1 MTTMSMK
8 KSMKKILCLVLVC
21 ILCGSFIMAAYAD
34 ENKEKSAE
42 AKEAAMAGSEENHAE
57 KTDAP
62 NGTASGESEVADAGI
77 FNYSGFGDEKALEAS
92 KKKLRAKYGENRQIT
107 DDNYDKSLAV
117 KCINGT
123 FVGRKT
129 DGVIAYKGIPFVGA
143 QPVGDLRW
151 KAPVDYT
158 ADDGVYEAYYIAKSP
173 RQHETLDEEAS
184 LYVQGEDCLN
194 LNIWKAEDAG
204 DEKKPVMVWIHG
216 GAFELGGTIDPLYDA
231 HNFVEENPDVIVA
244 SIEYRVGVFGFFHL
258 SHLPYGQ
265 DYPDAQNLG
274 LLDQMMALKWIH
286 ENIEAFGG
294 DPGNVTIWGESAG
307 AGSVTLLPLIEGSH
321 EYFQRVIAQSGA
333 PVFTRSTEEA
343 IDCTNE
349 VMDILGCKTVAELQE
364 ADVEKVLKVCAAK
377 LGLRVFPER
386 DGNLLPS
393 DPYEAYINGTAKDL
407 EILQGCNK
415 DEMGYF
421 ICGFGLKPYTAWAA
435 DRKAKKLSQLTEE
448 EKALV
453 ESYCKE
459 ARDVTEEY
467 SSTSRL
473 LDQIGF
479 NAPLFRLSENQT
491 MAGGK
496 SYTYFFTPE
505 SDAPLMRCGHA
516 EELPVVFKTPQE
528 NGRKHDETFSKTM
541 RKMWVQ
547 FAKTGNPSLG
557 ADISPDGKE

>member
-1 MTTMSMK
+1 MTITTNLWRLSA
-8 KSMKKILCLVLVC
+8 STVHLLAERR
-21 ILCGSFIMAAYAD
+21 MA
-34 ENKEKSAE
+34 S
-42 AKEAAMAGSEENHAE
+42 SP
-57 KTDAP
+57 T
-62 NGTASGESEVADAGI
+62 
-77 FNYSGFGDEKALEAS
+77 
-92 KKKLRAKYGENRQIT
+92 RA
-107 DDNYDKSLAV
+107 
-117 KCINGT
+117 
-123 FVGRKT
+123 
-129 DGVIAYKGIPFVGA
+129 
-143 QPVGDLRW
+143 
-151 KAPVDYT
+151 VDYT

-216 GAFELGGTIDPLYDA
+216 GAFELGGTIDPLYEA
-231 HNFVEENPDVIVA
+231 HNFVKENPDVIVA

-343 IDCTNE
+343 IGCTNE

-377 LGLRVFPER
+377 LGLRVLPER

-435 DRKAKKLSQLTEE
+435 DVYDVRCYLNRE
-448 EKALV
+448 LV
-453 ESYCKE
+453 LLCERE
-459 ARDVTEEY
+459 HIR
-467 SSTSRL
+467 RL
-473 LDQIGF
+473 
-479 NAPLFRLSENQT
+479 
-491 MAGGK
+491 
-496 SYTYFFTPE
+496 
-505 SDAPLMRCGHA
+505 
-516 EELPVVFKTPQE
+516 
-528 NGRKHDETFSKTM
+528 
-541 RKMWVQ
+541 
-547 FAKTGNPSLG
+547 
-557 ADISPDGKE
+557 